1 MSLKIILM
9 ATSGMLISAII
20 GVIVYRVKN
29 CSITSSKILVLI
41 TSIVLVAF
49 KYFSQ
54 LAKGFEPLISLV
66 QSIGFVYSFVAP
78 ALIVVFLMNKFKF
91 NTNEFWSAWFFTQI
105 CCALVIITH

>member
-9 ATSGMLISAII
+9 ATSGMLISALI

-29 CSITSSKILVLI
+29 CLIISSKILVL
-41 TSIVLVAF
+41 SMSLVLVAF

-54 LAKGFEPLISLV
+54 IEKGFESLISLG
-66 QSIGFVYSFVAP
+66 QSIGFVYSFVVP

-91 NTNEFWSAWFFTQI
+91 NANEFWSAWFFTQI
-105 CCALVIITH
+105 CCALVIFTH